1 MANKEKDNKKYSIDM
16 LWDNISA
23 QYVEEEDSNTD
34 ASHRD
39 KLLKLKVIEHLIN
52 VVESVAEESEEN
64 RKDSIYLKCLKM
76 IHYLAILALWL
87 LIQNLTILGIIKE
100 ASGINI

>member
-39 KLLKLKVIEHLIN
+39 KLLKLKVI
-52 VVESVAEESEEN
+52 
-64 RKDSIYLKCLKM
+64 
-76 IHYLAILALWL
+76 
-87 LIQNLTILGIIKE
+87 
-100 ASGINI
+100 

>member
-64 RKDSIYLKCLKM
+64 KIKGNNNKR
-76 IHYLAILALWL
+76 
-87 LIQNLTILGIIKE
+87 TITKIREKPHIIFSLVPR
-100 ASGINI
+100 ASPRLR